1 MTITQMPAGYYR
13 QFVADEAPDNS
24 AGNTRRRQPD
34 MKIGTVH
41 TASDMN
47 TDTVRRQPDTKTGT
61 AHTASDMNTDNARTV
76 LVLMDAGD
84 RGILG

>member
-34 MKIGTVH
+34 MKTGTVH

-47 TDTVRRQPDTKTGT
+47 TDTACRQPDMKTGT
-61 AHTASDMNTDNARTV
+61 ACTASDMNTDTVRTA
-76 LVLMDAGD
+76 LVHMDAGD